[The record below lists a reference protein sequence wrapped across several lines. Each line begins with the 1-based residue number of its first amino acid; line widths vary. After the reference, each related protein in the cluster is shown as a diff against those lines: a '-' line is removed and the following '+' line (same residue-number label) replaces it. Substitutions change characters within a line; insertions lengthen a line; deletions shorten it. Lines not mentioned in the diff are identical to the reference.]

1 MAARWIER
9 RFERLIWKFRL
20 ISIVPVVLSLL
31 GSVGCFVIGAIEV
44 FNAFL
49 VIMRLPFSTKSV
61 AAKTIAQMV
70 GGVDYFVI
78 GIALLIFGYGIYELV
93 ISDLD
98 PRLEGGAEQ
107 HTNILSV
114 NSLQSL
120 KNNLSNV
127 IVVGLIVAA
136 FKKNHWLRGE
146 QRHRSSGAERLCGHV
161 GPQRLVDCSQPRH
174 QPRVISH
181 TSQTRLKPGLIV
193 HPKRDA
199 WSTIPVQLTQQPI
212 GLIESPHRIGGTT
225 RIGMFFKGPLFVRL
239 PNGAQ
244 GDRSTCLR

>member
-1 MAARWIER
+1 MSTRWIER
-9 RFERLIWKFRL
+9 RFEWLIWKFRL

-49 VIMRLPFSTKSV
+49 VIVRMPFSTKSV

-70 GGVDYFVI
+70 DGVDYFVI

-114 NSLQSL
+114 KSLQSL

-127 IVVGLIVAA
+127 MVVGLIVAA
-136 FKKNHWLRGE
+136 FKKTIGFEVNNATDLL
-146 QRHRSSGAERLCGHV
+146 ALCGSV
-161 GPQRLVDCSQPRH
+161 AMLALS
-174 QPRVISH
+174 
-181 TSQTRLKPGLIV
+181 
-193 HPKRDA
+193 A
-199 WSTIPVQLTQQPI
+199 
-212 GLIESPHRIGGTT
+212 
-225 RIGMFFKGPLFVRL
+225 
-239 PNGAQ
+239 
-244 GDRSTCLR
+244 